1 MATVA
6 EAGTVRLRACLAE
19 SDLGRRSLQRVGI
32 VLVFRGWELV
42 FSEAV
47 EPLDM
52 ALPYDLSTNICQN
65 EHRLTHDVSAEI
77 SR

>member
-6 EAGTVRLRACLAE
+6 EARTAWLRACLAE
-19 SDLGRRSLQRVGI
+19 SNLARRSLQQVGI
-32 VLVFRGWELV
+32 GLVFRGWELV
-42 FSEAV
+42 FSEVV

-65 EHRLTHDVSAEI
+65 EL
-77 SR
+77 